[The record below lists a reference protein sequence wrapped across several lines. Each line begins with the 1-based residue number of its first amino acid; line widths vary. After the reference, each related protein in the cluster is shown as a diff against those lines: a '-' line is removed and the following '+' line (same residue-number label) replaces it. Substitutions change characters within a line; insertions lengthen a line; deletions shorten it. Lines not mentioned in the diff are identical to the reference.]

1 MQLSG
6 YKIMKIKCL
15 AIASITSLLFACT
28 NQTPP
33 NRAIATTTP
42 VIETSKTAL
51 TKFVTVSHAT
61 QGAMRVI
68 TVNGKRY
75 LEFDQTFKTEGGPDV
90 LVLLHRDRT
99 PKEYQQQKFVSL
111 GHIQKFNGIQRY
123 AIPDNVNLSDFR
135 SVVIRC
141 RLFSVTFGYAP
152 LSS

>member
-1 MQLSG
+1 
-6 YKIMKIKCL
+6 MKIKHL
-15 AIASITSLLFACT
+15 AIASFSLALFACT
-28 NQTPP
+28 NQAPP
-33 NRAIATTTP
+33 NRAIIAATP
-42 VIETSKTAL
+42 VVETSKTPAS
-51 TKFVTVSHAT
+51 KFTTVSHTT

-68 TVNGKRY
+68 NANGKRY
-75 LEFDQTFKTEGGPDV
+75 LEFDKTFKTEGGPDV

-111 GHIQKFNGIQRY
+111 GHIQKFNGTQHY